1 MLIDPKRGKSLLI
14 LNPEKIRDR
23 AERACQDRTTQ
34 ALSPGKVTTSPA
46 GGGRGTKEGKQ
57 RVAAPGCRYD
67 PSIHP
72 GRESREGLGKKIG
85 DGHAHLLPFSKHLA
99 VQAET
104 RFSSPLGTQRAGL
117 LPGEVDSQGQPG
129 PSNMGT
135 PFWVQGSAGVAL
147 GKGTEEMGDPPEALA
162 KFLNPSLPQFP
173 SPRP

>member
-23 AERACQDRTTQ
+23 AERACQDRTTR

-85 DGHAHLLPFSKHLA
+85 DGHAHPLPFSKHLA

-104 RFSSPLGTQRAGL
+104 RFSR
-117 LPGEVDSQGQPG
+117 PG
-129 PSNMGT
+129 N
-135 PFWVQGSAGVAL
+135 
-147 GKGTEEMGDPPEALA
+147 TESWALA
-162 KFLNPSLPQFP
+162 WGGRQSGTARPLQHGNAFLGPGVCGSGTRQGY
-173 SPRP
+173 